1 MMNATTELREAVA
14 LLLTDKATPKNAI
27 AKIAEYQDV
36 AGAGTALTDLK
47 ALPWN
52 AKAKAEPVLRDLL
65 DKLDEAEEAG
75 PAGIARIPEIE
86 ASITELMKTAGT
98 ALLSIGQLLNEAR
111 DEFESANEFLAWAK
125 DKFDFK
131 KAYVY
136 RLMKVADEFSAEDVL
151 AGQSINVLHKLAGL
165 PEEVK
170 QAAREAV
177 QEGEQLTGKAVQ
189 GMAKADEEE
198 PESDDYQEAAQS
210 TAVDT
215 NDRHAA
221 DLGDDEG
228 APWHADTGREA
239 PTGEPPRAVEPNED
253 PEVKRLR
260 ELVSE
265 LQAEL
270 AAARQERE
278 NKSAGKSKA
287 PMLPQFSS
295 ECYYARLGLS
305 VEQGGDSAEVRKA
318 FRALVKA
325 GYNSQHEAYAAL
337 VEAKDNLMQVAE
349 AA

>member
-1 MMNATTELREAVA
+1 MATATDLREAVS
-14 LLLTDKATPKNAI
+14 LLLSDKATPKDALAKLAEFEGQPGVETAI
-27 AKIAEYQDV
+27 H
-36 AGAGTALTDLK
+36 DLK

-65 DKLDEAEEAG
+65 DKADEAEVSGAV
-75 PAGIARIPEIE
+75 ARLPEIE
-86 ASITELMKTAGT
+86 DSITELMKTAGT
-98 ALLSIGQLLNEAR
+98 ALLSIGELLNEAR
-111 DEFESANEFLAWAK
+111 EEFDNAKDFLAWSLE
-125 DKFDFK
+125 KFGFK

-136 RLMKVADEFSAEDVL
+136 RLMQVADEFKADDIL
-151 AGQSINVLHKLAGL
+151 AGQSIRVLHKLAGL

-170 QAAREAV
+170 QAAREQV
-177 QEGEQLTGKAVQ
+177 QQGDNLTGKDVDKLSK
-189 GMAKADEEE
+189 GDEEPAQE
-198 PESDDYQEAAQS
+198 PEQPKAGQS
-210 TAVDT
+210 TTVDE
-215 NDRHAA
+215 NDQHAA
-221 DLGDDEG
+221 ALGDDEG
-228 APWHADTGREA
+228 APWSAGTGREA
-239 PTGEPPRAVEPNED
+239 PTGEPPKAVEPEVD

-278 NKSAGKSKA
+278 AKAKGKAQA
-287 PMLPQFSS
+287 PMLPQFTS

-305 VEQGGDSAEVRKA
+305 AEQGSDPAEVRKA

-325 GYNSQHEAYAAL
+325 GYTSQHEAYPAL